1 MEEFKK
7 LGLNLPLLKAVDE
20 LGYEQPTP
28 IQKEAIP
35 LILEGHNLVGQAPT
49 GTGKTA
55 AYLLPVLQRIQRGK
69 KGQVLIVTP
78 TRELALQVADE
89 VAKLGKYLKVRAL
102 AVYGG
107 QAIERQIRGLRQGV
121 EVIVGTPGRILDHIG
136 RKTFPMTEI
145 KTVILDEAD
154 EMLDMGFIDDI
165 EAILNNLTN
174 RQQTLLFSA
183 TLPAPIKTIIKK
195 FLGEYKTVKLVGKEK
210 TVPAIRQVYYELPE
224 AEKIEGLARILNSE
238 LPTQAIVFCRTK
250 KRVDEVVEQL
260 NFRGYAAKGLHGD
273 MSQRERTQT
282 IKSFKAGKTEL
293 LVATDVAARGL
304 DIPDVSHVINFD
316 IPQNPESYIH
326 RIGRTGRAG
335 REGKAITLITYR
347 EKKLLKAIEEAI
359 NKRLKRERLPEPVDL
374 EEARFKKIA
383 KKIRDTINKGVPAS
397 YLEMAAKLLE
407 EDESDQLLGATLFLL
422 ENQSLQNDF

>member
-7 LGLNLPLLKAVDE
+7 LGLITPLLKAVND
-20 LGYEQPTP
+20 LGFEMPTP

-55 AYLLPVLQRIQRGK
+55 AYLLPVLQKIQRGK
-69 KGQVLIVTP
+69 KAQVLIVTP

-107 QAIERQIRGLRQGV
+107 QAIERQIRGLRQGI

-195 FLGEYKTVKLVGKEK
+195 FLGEYKTVKLVGREK
-210 TVPAIRQVYYELPE
+210 TVPAIRQIYYELPE

-383 KKIRDTINKGVPAS
+383 KKIRDTINTGVPAS

>member
-7 LGLNLPLLKAVDE
+7 LGLSTPLLKAVNE
-20 LGYEQPTP
+20 LGYEMPTP

-55 AYLLPVLQRIQRGK
+55 AYLLPVLQKLARGK
-69 KGQVLIVTP
+69 KAQVLIITP

-89 VAKLGKYLKVRAL
+89 VGKLGKYLKVRAL

-107 QAIERQIRGLRQGV
+107 QDIGRQIRGLKQGV

-136 RKTFPMTEI
+136 RKTFPI
-145 KTVILDEAD
+145 SDIRTVILDEAD

-165 EAILNNLTN
+165 ESILNTLTN

-183 TLPAPIKTIIKK
+183 TLPAPIKNIIKK

-210 TVPAIRQVYYELPE
+210 TVPAIRQVYFELPE
-224 AEKIEGLARILNSE
+224 NEKIEGLARILNSE

-260 NFRGYAAKGLHGD
+260 NYRGYAAKGLHGD

-282 IKSFKAGKTEL
+282 IKSFKLGKTEL

-335 REGKAITLITYR
+335 REGKAITLVTYR
-347 EKKLLKAIEEAI
+347 ERKLLKAIEEAI
-359 NKRLKRERLPEPVDL
+359 NKRLKRERLPEPMDL
-374 EEARFKKIA
+374 EEARFKKVA
-383 KKIRDTINKGVPAS
+383 RRLNDTISMGVPAAF
-397 YLEMAAKLLE
+397 LEMASKLLE
-407 EDESDQLLGATLFLL
+407 EEESDQLLGAALYLL
-422 ENQSLQNDF
+422 ENRPLQEEL

>member
-7 LGLNLPLLKAVDE
+7 LGLIPPLLKAVDE

-55 AYLLPVLQRIQRGK
+55 AYLLPVLQKLARRK
-69 KGQVLIVTP
+69 KAQALIVTP

-107 QAIERQIRGLRQGV
+107 QDIERQIRGLRQGV

-136 RKTFPMTEI
+136 RKTFPEADI
-145 KTVILDEAD
+145 NTVVLDEAD

-165 EAILNNLTN
+165 EAILNRLTN

-210 TVPAIRQVYYELPE
+210 TVPAIRQIYYELPE
-224 AEKIEGLARILNSE
+224 AEKVEGVVRILNSE

-260 NFRGYAAKGLHGD
+260 NYRGYAAKGLHGD

-304 DIPDVSHVINFD
+304 DIPEVSHVINYD

-347 EKKLLKAIEEAI
+347 ERKLLRAIEEAI
-359 NKRLKRERLPEPVDL
+359 NKRLWRERLPEPVDL
-374 EEARFKKIA
+374 EEAKYRKLA
-383 KKIRDTINKGVPAS
+383 KKIRDTISMGVPAAF
-397 YLEMAAKLLE
+397 LEMAAKLLE
-407 EDESDQLLGATLFLL
+407 EEESDQVLGATLYLL
-422 ENQSLQNDF
+422 ENRSLQQDI

>member
-7 LGLNLPLLKAVDE
+7 LGLITPLLKAVND
-20 LGYEQPTP
+20 LGFEMPTP

-69 KGQVLIVTP
+69 KAQVLIVTP

-136 RKTFPMTEI
+136 RKTFPAAEI
-145 KTVILDEAD
+145 KIVILDEAD

-165 EAILNNLTN
+165 EAILNTLTN

-195 FLGEYKTVKLVGKEK
+195 FLGGYKTVKLVGREK

-224 AEKIEGLARILNSE
+224 TEKIEGLVSILNSE
-238 LPTQAIVFCRTK
+238 LPIQAIVFCRTK

-335 REGKAITLITYR
+335 REGKAITLINYR
-347 EKKLLKAIEEAI
+347 ERKLLKAIEEAI
-359 NKRLKRERLPEPVDL
+359 NKRLKREILPEPVDL

-383 KKIRDTINKGVPAS
+383 KKILDTITKGVPAL
-397 YLEMAAKLLE
+397 YLEMAARLLE
-407 EDESDQLLGATLFLL
+407 EEESEQLLGATLYLL
-422 ENQSLQNDF
+422 EDRSLQNDF